1 MQKMVSKG
9 QIGTDLKGI
18 NKNILDKIEHTIAPC
33 LENEK
38 NLYQTKV
45 EFTQKTASLNKNL
58 QDYRASLRAS
68 LSSLWN

>member
-38 NLYQTKV
+38 NLYKRQQVLTKTCRIIELV
-45 EFTQKTASLNKNL
+45 
-58 QDYRASLRAS
+58 
-68 LSSLWN
+68 